1 MMEHKT
7 HFSKSH
13 LGLES
18 IQHQLAAL
26 RRENRFL
33 KVGLI
38 FCIVIATLPYL
49 TGFQPTVIRAS
60 KVVTERIE
68 FVRDGKTVMSIVA
81 HPKGNGLFIQDKNNL
96 PAVWVYRSQ
105 YGGIMGVHDRSG
117 KIAASICSQ
126 REGGALAACNKAG
139 KPVAIVAA
147 LSGGGS
153 ISLNDDKMHEFVS
166 MDATPFGG
174 TIVIKALSGQTLWS
188 VP

>member
-1 MMEHKT
+1 MTEHKT

-38 FCIVIATLPYL
+38 FCLVLSALPYL
-49 TGFQPTVIRAS
+49 TGFQPETISAKR
-60 KVVTERIE
+60 VVTERVE
-68 FVRDGKTVMSIVA
+68 FVKDGKTVMSIVA
-81 HPKGNGLFIQDKNNL
+81 HPKGNGLFIRDENNL
-96 PAVWVYRSQ
+96 PAVWVWRSQ

-126 REGGALAACNKAG
+126 REGGALTACNKAG
-139 KPVAIVAA
+139 KPVAIMAA

-166 MDATPFGG
+166 MDATPLGG
-174 TIVIKALSGQTLWS
+174 TIEIKALSGQTLWS